1 MSDHTYS
8 KPFYDLN
15 EVKEYFLA
23 TKDLSFKKDIDKAI
37 ISLIHTNR
45 LVPYVKYKG
54 LVDIAVES
62 REMSKEAKKEII
74 DALSHTIETEMS
86 KLEIGELISPL
97 DYDSTTNIND
107 IIYLVKKLLFSL
119 NGRQATRTYGKQPY
133 VEGIFRLEP
142 INVMHTYA
150 GIKINLGL
158 GMFLSQA
165 IQLELNEL
173 EFSEDD
179 FDGYVLYPSH
189 YSGNDKIELEYQCEL
204 IFSSHDLE
212 YILTVINRS
221 HELPNLHNSLKNA
234 NRIISQ
240 KNKEIETLRKQLEK
254 SQSKQD
260 QYGTKGISPIEKT
273 NLINSLFKGAGI
285 AIADYLWEMD
295 RDEQIKKNQMVQQ
308 LKSILFNIH
317 SPLIPKNLQISKD
330 DTINE
335 WLTDIA
341 PNYAKKGGRPKKDD
355 NGDIILYMKK

>member
-15 EVKEYFLA
+15 EVKEHFLA

-45 LVPYVKYKG
+45 LTPYVKYKG

-62 REMSKEAKKEII
+62 QEMSKEAKKEIV

-221 HELPNLHNSLKNA
+221 HELPDLHNSLKNA

-240 KNKEIETLRKQLEK
+240 QNNEINKLEK
-254 SQSKQD
+254 SLRAIQPEQPKNDVKDSIYSLIFVLKELLLNPD
-260 QYGTKGISPIEKT
+260 ISAYHFKNEGIRSTGQPT
-273 NLINSLFKGAGI
+273 QNGLIQHITDMK
-285 AIADYLWEMD
+285 
-295 RDEQIKKNQMVQQ
+295 
-308 LKSILFNIH
+308 
-317 SPLIPKNLQISKD
+317 IPKLSKRS
-330 DTINE
+330 IE
-335 WLTDIA
+335 DIFSKS
-341 PNYAKKGGRPKKDD
+341 NKSS
-355 NGDIILYMKK
+355 NN